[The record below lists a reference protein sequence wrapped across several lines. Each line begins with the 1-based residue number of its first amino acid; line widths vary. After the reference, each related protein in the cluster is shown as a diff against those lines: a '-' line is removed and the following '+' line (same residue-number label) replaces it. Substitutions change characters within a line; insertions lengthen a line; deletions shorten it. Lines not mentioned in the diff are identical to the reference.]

1 MQRREIELID
11 KSYLSLKIIIENF
24 GVTFVFAPHASSF
37 HRFKRLALLEYKKT
51 AKEKEKN
58 KTPSSKTHIQ
68 SMNFN

>member
-51 AKEKEKN
+51 AKEKRRTKHLQA
-58 KTPSSKTHIQ
+58 KHT
-68 SMNFN
+68 FNP